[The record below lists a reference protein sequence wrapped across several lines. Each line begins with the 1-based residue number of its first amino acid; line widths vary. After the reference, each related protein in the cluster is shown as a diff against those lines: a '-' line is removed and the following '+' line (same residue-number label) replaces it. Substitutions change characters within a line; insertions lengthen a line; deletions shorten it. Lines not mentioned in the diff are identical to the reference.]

1 MLPRTFFTFEQEKKR
16 EKKKHEKKVI
26 KIGLFLLKIMSCVYF
41 IVFNPFSY
49 LYLFPCN
56 FRRLTQ

>member
-16 EKKKHEKKVI
+16 ERKKTRKKVI
-26 KIGLFLLKIMSCVYF
+26 KIGLFLLKIMSCVHF

-49 LYLFPCN
+49 EFVFVPL
-56 FRRLTQ
+56 